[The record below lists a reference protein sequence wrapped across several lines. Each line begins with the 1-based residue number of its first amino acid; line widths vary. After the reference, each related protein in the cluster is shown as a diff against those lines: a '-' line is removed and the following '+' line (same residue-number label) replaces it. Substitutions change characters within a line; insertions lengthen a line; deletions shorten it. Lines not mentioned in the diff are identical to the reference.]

1 MKILYITNSVVQ
13 QASTFYRNILP
24 AKALR
29 KRGHTVDFL
38 PISSFDYDIVV
49 LNRYYAKPFEEEI
62 SKIKNL
68 GAKIVY
74 ETDDWVIN
82 IPPTNLLYYLAR
94 EEAKNYYFLIKVA
107 DVITCTTPYLR
118 DRIKKDTDKKI
129 LVVPNS
135 LDLSYWRVRAG
146 NNKRIKIGYTGSDG
160 HWEELDFILDV
171 LIDLQRTY
179 DFGVVLLGLGLSKL
193 KEGESLPNC
202 GHLAKEINR
211 KLPLLKNLETKDWV
225 ATEKYPQA
233 LIEANIDI
241 GLAPLIDNEF
251 NRCRSC
257 LKFYEY
263 AMANTLTVAS
273 DVIPYNTEVN
283 CLVKNRF
290 ADWRKKLKELIENKK
305 LREDLV
311 REQRKWVI
319 ENRDIEKNVILWENA
334 FKEAINA
341 D

>member
-1 MKILYITNSVVQ
+1 MKILYIANSVVQ

-49 LNRYYAKPFEEEI
+49 LNRFYAKPFEEEI
-62 SKIKNL
+62 SKIKTL

-82 IPPTNLLYYLAR
+82 IPPTNPLYYQAR
-94 EEAKNYYFLIKVA
+94 EEAKNYYFLIKSA

-146 NNKRIKIGYTGSDG
+146 NNQKIKIGYTGSDS
-160 HWEELDFILDV
+160 HWEELNFILDI

-179 DFGVVLLGLGLSKL
+179 DFDVVLLGLGISQLN
-193 KEGESLPNC
+193 EAEVLPNC
-202 GHLAKEINR
+202 GYLAKEISR
-211 KLPLLKNLETKDWV
+211 KLKLLKNLKVREWTSAD
-225 ATEKYPQA
+225 KYPQV
-233 LIEANIDI
+233 LTEENLDI
-241 GLAPLIDNEF
+241 GLVPLIDNEF

-263 AMANTLTVAS
+263 AATNTLTIAS

-290 ADWRKKLKELIENKK
+290 ADWKKKLQELIENKK

-319 ENRDIEKNVILWENA
+319 ENRDIEKNAILWENA